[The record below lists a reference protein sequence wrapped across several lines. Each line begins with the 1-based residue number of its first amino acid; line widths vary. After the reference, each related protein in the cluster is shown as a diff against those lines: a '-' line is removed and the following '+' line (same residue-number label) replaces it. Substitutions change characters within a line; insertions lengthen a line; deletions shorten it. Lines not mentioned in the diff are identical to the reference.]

1 MHVKG
6 VILKVLFY
14 LSMLALAV
22 FFLFP
27 IYWIFVSSFK
37 PIEEIMSAKPRLI
50 PERPTLEHYMN
61 LFNPSALYGGLERA
75 GKFFLFFIQNS
86 LIVSSAS
93 TGISLILAAL
103 GGYAL
108 SRYRFKG
115 SQLIARS
122 MLLVYLFPGV
132 LLTVPLYEMV
142 ALMRLTDTHLALII
156 VYVALTAPFGVWL
169 LKAFFDALPVELE
182 EAAMVDGASGF
193 QAFTRIVLP
202 LSRPGLLTVLAYSFI
217 TCWGEY
223 LFATILI
230 FSDFK
235 KTVAP
240 GLAMYMGYQYIE
252 WGSLLA
258 GATLCT
264 LPVLALFIP
273 LSKYFLRELISGAM
287 KF

>member
-1 MHVKG
+1 MSFKK
-6 VILKVLFY
+6 VILKILIY
-14 LSMLALAV
+14 ASMILLAI

-27 IYWIFVSSFK
+27 IYWISVSSFK
-37 PIEEIMSAKPRLI
+37 PIEEIMTANPRLI
-50 PERPTLEHYMN
+50 PEKPTLEHYMN

-86 LIVSSAS
+86 LIVSLTS
-93 TGISLILAAL
+93 TGISLILAVL

-122 MLLVYLFPGV
+122 MLFVYLFPGV
-132 LLTVPLYEMV
+132 LLIVPLYEMV
-142 ALMRLTDTHLALII
+142 ALMGLTDTHLSLII
-156 VYVALTAPFGVWL
+156 VYTALTAPFGVWL
-169 LKAFFDALPVELE
+169 LKAFFDAVPVELE
-182 EAAMVDGASGF
+182 EASLVDGASGF
-193 QAFTRIVLP
+193 QAFRHIVLP
-202 LSRPGLLTVLAYSFI
+202 LSKPGLLTVLAYSFI

-223 LFATILI
+223 LCASILI

-235 KTVAP
+235 KTIAP
-240 GLAMYMGYQYIE
+240 GLAMYMAYQYIE

-273 LSKYFLRELISGAM
+273 LSKHFLRELITGAL

>member
-27 IYWIFVSSFK
+27 IYWIFASSFK

-86 LIVSSAS
+86 LIVSFAS

-103 GGYAL
+103 GGYTL

-156 VYVALTAPFGVWL
+156 IYVALTAPFGVWL
-169 LKAFFDALPVELE
+169 LKAFFDAVPVELE

-193 QAFTRIVLP
+193 QAFIRIILP

-223 LFATILI
+223 LFAAILI

>member
-27 IYWIFVSSFK
+27 IYWIFASSFK

-132 LLTVPLYEMV
+132 LLIVPLYEMV

-169 LKAFFDALPVELE
+169 LKAFFDAVPVELE

>member
-1 MHVKG
+1 
-6 VILKVLFY
+6 
-14 LSMLALAV
+14 MLALAV

-27 IYWIFVSSFK
+27 IYWIFASSFK

-86 LIVSSAS
+86 LIVSFAS

-169 LKAFFDALPVELE
+169 LKAFFDAVPVELE

-193 QAFTRIVLP
+193 QAFTRIILP